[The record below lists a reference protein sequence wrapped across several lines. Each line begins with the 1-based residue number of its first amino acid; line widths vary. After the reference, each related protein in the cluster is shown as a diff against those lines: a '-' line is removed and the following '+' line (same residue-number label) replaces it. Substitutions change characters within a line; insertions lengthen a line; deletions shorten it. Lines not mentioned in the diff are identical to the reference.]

1 MQVILEEC
9 QRALLREMID
19 DALRSFEDWL
29 ETELSAIDGGT
40 FASLRPQREA
50 LASHLRAM
58 PREAFDLR
66 NSAALDYWNT
76 LSVLMTN
83 MTVELAQRTAPLSGS
98 QKKTLAQLWSAAQLM
113 FAATVRM
120 VRADASVSVIGLP
133 PIQAKASFEGPLS
146 AQPHALIRDTIADV
160 VDSATGTR
168 PAGDLSQQDLLIFLL
183 EGGALATLV
192 SSSPAVAAY
201 LEPFEGSGLGAA
213 KIDVARLMMTSAS
226 SVMTNSA
233 GELDAQLSLQEF
245 AEGLRLFTHDK
256 LKTSSFWPRMRLFRR
271 IKRNCR
277 CISMKFLLLSLRMV
291 IDTGF
296 NDILGWVNGTV
307 RSGLAL
313 EEALSSVLMAVFGR
327 SIKPSPAT
335 S

>member
-1 MQVILEEC
+1 M
-9 QRALLREMID
+9 
-19 DALRSFEDWL
+19 S
-29 ETELSAIDGGT
+29 
-40 FASLRPQREA
+40 
-50 LASHLRAM
+50 
-58 PREAFDLR
+58 
-66 NSAALDYWNT
+66 
-76 LSVLMTN
+76 
-83 MTVELAQRTAPLSGS
+83 
-98 QKKTLAQLWSAAQLM
+98 
-113 FAATVRM
+113 AATVRM

-213 KIDVARLMMTSAS
+213 KIDVARLMMTSMS

-256 LKTSSFWPRMRLFRR
+256 FEDIVVPAAHAAIPPHQAEL
-271 IKRNCR
+271 
-277 CISMKFLLLSLRMV
+277 SMYLDEVLLPSLRMV

-307 RSGLAL
+307 RSDP
-313 EEALSSVLMAVFGR
+313 R
-327 SIKPSPAT
+327 WRKPCPA